1 MPGNSTKIENLEFQ
15 WIDHSTIK
23 IKSPEIIL
31 YIDPWSKVLKGNE
44 EKADIILISH
54 SHFDHLDL
62 EAIKNLSKENTQIV
76 CDKLSSQKILQKN
89 VKVLSEKDNY
99 EFKGINILPVPSY
112 NITKQFHPRGFSIGF
127 VIEFENLRI
136 YYAGDTDLIRE
147 MTSLGKINVAIL
159 PIGGKYTMDQKEA
172 VDAVKLINPEFIIPV
187 HYNFL
192 DETKA
197 NPEIFK
203 KEIEKTTR
211 TQVILL

>member
-54 SHFDHLDL
+54 SHFDHLNL

-99 EFKGINILPVPSY
+99 EFKGINILSVPSY

-172 VDAVKLINPEFIIPV
+172 VEAVKLINPEFIIPV